1 MKKLL
6 ALGLALCLCL
16 CGCARERAVPALAP
30 RTVSPAP
37 EHTLAL
43 FGNWSDS
50 WYAPL
55 CQAGSDWAEEQGW
68 AVVCYDYAGW
78 DTTLDLQVDDLA
90 SQGGADIAVLCAG
103 ESQAWQ
109 DRWAAALADQG
120 AQVLTVTNNSALRL
134 SPDAQGHIGPGSKAL
149 SKVAADYLR
158 NRPGAVVLR
167 DTLDSPLELQTVRAL
182 GTAALVE
189 TYTWG
194 DVDHAQLAVTDALT
208 LYPAADTVLCFSPA
222 GVWGARAALDRWGE
236 GVSILALGESAQL
249 WEALEEGGL
258 DALAAVDPQEAAQK
272 LPAALDRL
280 RRGSSPG
287 TVELTP
293 RVVTEQE
300 D

>member
-6 ALGLALCLCL
+6 ALTLALCLCL
-16 CGCARERAVPALAP
+16 CGCARESALPALAP
-30 RTVSPAP
+30 RPTSAAP
-37 EHTLAL
+37 ERTLAL

-50 WYAPL
+50 WYEPL
-55 CQAGSDWAEEQGW
+55 CQAGTDWAEEQGW

-78 DTTLDLQVDDLA
+78 DATLELQVDDLERR
-90 SQGGADIAVLCAG
+90 GGADVAVLCAG

-134 SPDAQGHIGPGSKAL
+134 SPGAQGHIGPGSQALAKA
-149 SKVAADYLR
+149 AADYLQSG
-158 NRPGAVVLR
+158 PGAVVLR

-182 GTAALVE
+182 GTAALTE

-194 DVDHAQLAVTDALT
+194 DADHAQAAVTDALT
-208 LYPAADTVLCFSPA
+208 LYPAAGAVLCFSPT
-222 GVWGARAALDRWGE
+222 GVQGARAALDHWGD

-258 DALAAVDPQEAAQK
+258 DALAAVDPQEAARK
-272 LPAALDRL
+272 LPAALDRMS
-280 RRGSSPG
+280 RGSSPG
-287 TVELTP
+287 AVELTP